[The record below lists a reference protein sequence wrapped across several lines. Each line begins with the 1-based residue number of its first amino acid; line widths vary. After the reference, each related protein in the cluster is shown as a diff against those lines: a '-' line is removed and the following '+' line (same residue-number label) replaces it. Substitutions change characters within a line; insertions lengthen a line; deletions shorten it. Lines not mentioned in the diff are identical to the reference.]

1 MPRTLSN
8 LLRRLSALPAL
19 HYFDQ
24 FQPNAQLFLLA
35 TVING
40 ITLSGFQLFF
50 NIYLEV
56 RGFDRDFIGLLNS
69 LPSAASLVV
78 GVPLGI
84 LADRIGA
91 RRAMLAGLLVATVS
105 AGVLIASPSPQVM
118 ILASVV
124 MGAANALYLLSLAPF
139 MMKSS
144 GEQERT
150 LLFSLNFGLTTL
162 SGAVGNTLAGQL
174 PGWFAV
180 RLGVGAES
188 AAAYQAV
195 LLASVVGG
203 GLSILPLWL
212 IREGRWPGPRR
223 AAAFGL
229 REVRQL
235 LRPGLLRLALPNLL
249 IGFGA
254 ALLIPY
260 LNLFF
265 KTVHQ
270 VGDDALGVLYSLG
283 SLSVGVATLIGP
295 RLAEGLGSKV
305 RTVVV
310 TQGFSIAFLLL
321 LGFTPNVWLAG
332 LAFLLRGALMNMSSP
347 LYSAFAMEQTPEHE
361 RAAVNSVLTLMWQ
374 VGWAVGPYLS
384 GLVQAGYGFAPL
396 FVATAVLY
404 LAATALMWLFFRQ
417 AEARPEAA
425 LPAGP

>member
-1 MPRTLSN
+1 MRQN
-8 LLRRLSALPAL
+8 LQTFLRRLGALPAL
-19 HYFDQ
+19 RYFDQ

-50 NIYLEV
+50 NIYLEA

-69 LPSAASLVV
+69 LPSLASLVV
-78 GVPLGI
+78 GVPLGV

-91 RRAMLAGLLVATVS
+91 RRAMLIGIGVS
-105 AGVLIASPSPQVM
+105 TAAAWTLIASPSSAIMVA
-118 ILASVV
+118 ASLI
-124 MGAANALYLLSLAPF
+124 MGAANAFYILSLAPF

-144 GEQERT
+144 GERERT

-174 PGWFAV
+174 PGWFGGW
-180 RLGVGAES
+180 LGVGAES

-195 LLASVVGG
+195 LLASVFGG
-203 GLSILPLWL
+203 GLSLLPMWL

-223 AAAFGL
+223 AEAFGL
-229 REVRQL
+229 RDFTQL
-235 LRPGLLRLALPNLL
+235 LRPGILRIALPNVL

-265 KTVHQ
+265 KEAHQ
-270 VGDDALGVLYSLG
+270 VSDNALGVLYSLG
-283 SLSVGVATLIGP
+283 SLTVGLATLVGP
-295 RLAEGLGSKV
+295 KLAETLGSKV

-310 TQGFSIAFLLL
+310 TQSLSIAFLLL
-321 LGFTPNVWLAG
+321 LGFAPNVWLAG
-332 LAFLLRGALMNMSSP
+332 LAFLMRGALMNMSNP
-347 LYSAFAMEQTPEHE
+347 LYSSFAMEQTAEHE

-374 VGWAVGPYLS
+374 VGWAVGPYIS

-396 FVATAVLY
+396 FVTTASLY
-404 LAATALMWLFFRQ
+404 TVATALMWLFFRRAEGQ
-417 AEARPEAA
+417 AVAA
-425 LPAGP
+425 PLK

>member
-1 MPRTLSN
+1 MPRFFN
-8 LLRRLSALPAL
+8 ILRRLSALPAL
-19 HYFDQ
+19 RYFDQ
-24 FQPNAQLFLLA
+24 FQPNARLFLLA
-35 TVING
+35 TVVNG

-50 NIYLEV
+50 NIYLEA

-78 GVPLGI
+78 GVPLGV

-91 RRAMLAGLLVATVS
+91 RRAMLSGIAVATV
-105 AGVLIASPSPQVM
+105 AAWLLIASPSPEIM
-118 ILASVV
+118 IAASLV
-124 MGAANALYLLSLAPF
+124 MGTANTLYYLSMAPF

-144 GEQERT
+144 GERERT
-150 LLFSLNFGLTTL
+150 LLFSLNFGLTTI

-174 PGWFAV
+174 PGWFAGW
-180 RLGVGAES
+180 LGVGAES
-188 AAAYQAV
+188 ATAYQAV
-195 LLASVVGG
+195 LLASVFGG
-203 GLSILPLWL
+203 GLSVLPMWL

-229 REVRQL
+229 RDFTHL
-235 LRPGLLRLALPNLL
+235 LRPGILRIALPNLI

-265 KTVHQ
+265 KNVHQ
-270 VGDDALGVLYSLG
+270 VSDAALGLLYSLG

-295 RLAEGLGSKV
+295 KLAEALESKV
-305 RTVVV
+305 KAVVV
-310 TQGFSIAFLLL
+310 TQGLSIAFLLL
-321 LGFTPNVWLAG
+321 LGFAPNVWLAG
-332 LAFLLRGALMNMSSP
+332 LAFLIRGALMNMSNP
-347 LYSAFAMEQTPEHE
+347 LYSSFAMEQTAEHE

-396 FVATAVLY
+396 FVTTASLY
-404 LAATALMWLFFRQ
+404 AVATALMWMFFRQ
-417 AEARPEAA
+417 VETRPQ
-425 LPAGP
+425 PAVR

>member
-1 MPRTLSN
+1 M
-8 LLRRLSALPAL
+8 LRRLSALPAL

-50 NIYLEV
+50 NIYLEA

-78 GVPLGI
+78 GVPLGV

-174 PGWFAV
+174 PGWFGGW
-180 RLGVGAES
+180 LGVGAES

-195 LLASVVGG
+195 LLASVFGG
-203 GLSILPLWL
+203 GLSLLPLWL

-270 VGDDALGVLYSLG
+270 VGDSALGVLYSLG
-283 SLSVGVATLIGP
+283 SLSVGVASLIGP
-295 RLAEGLGSKV
+295 KLAEGLGGKV

-310 TQGFSIAFLLL
+310 TQSLSIAFLLL
-321 LGFTPNVWLAG
+321 LGFAPNVWLAG

-396 FVATAVLY
+396 FVATAALY

-417 AEARPEAA
+417 AEAQPATA
-425 LPAGP
+425 LP